1 MEREE
6 KISESIPTSEKTNQV
21 KKRNLWSQI
30 IMNLIHGFGFGAF
43 NVVLQPYL
51 FDFTGESLFLT
62 GIIISIS
69 GIMQFLPMP
78 FIGKLSD
85 RYGLKKIWLFGPP
98 IYAFGLMILIVTNN
112 IPILIIGLLTY
123 MLGAMIHSLNF
134 QIFVSENS
142 GETKKG
148 IMYGIVF
155 FAYFGGSIGG
165 TFFVMLKL
173 GYGFYF
179 QIFIII
185 LIMEWLIL
193 VLIIR
198 SPDAIIKHKELGL
211 IKKAEPKQ
219 KKATKF
225 FQNSKIRVATFFFT
239 LDVFVWGIALSIY
252 NAGLT
257 SYYHFTTSEIAFI
270 AVWFYISNM
279 VFQIPA
285 GRIADKIGKKKV

>member
-1 MEREE
+1 MESG
-6 KISESIPTSEKTNQV
+6 KKTSESIPTLEKTNRV
-21 KKRNLWSQI
+21 KKRNIWAQI
-30 IMNLIHGFGFGAF
+30 IMNLIHGFGFSAF
-43 NVVLQPYL
+43 SVVFQPYL
-51 FDFTGESLFLT
+51 LDFTGSLFST

-85 RYGLKKIWLFGPP
+85 RYGLKKVWLFGPP

-123 MLGAMIHSLNF
+123 MLGAMVHSLNF

-165 TFFVMLKL
+165 TYFVMFNL
-173 GYGFYF
+173 GYSFYF

-185 LIMEWLIL
+185 
-193 VLIIR
+193 
-198 SPDAIIKHKELGL
+198 
-211 IKKAEPKQ
+211 
-219 KKATKF
+219 
-225 FQNSKIRVATFFFT
+225 
-239 LDVFVWGIALSIY
+239 
-252 NAGLT
+252 
-257 SYYHFTTSEIAFI
+257 
-270 AVWFYISNM
+270 
-279 VFQIPA
+279 
-285 GRIADKIGKKKV
+285 